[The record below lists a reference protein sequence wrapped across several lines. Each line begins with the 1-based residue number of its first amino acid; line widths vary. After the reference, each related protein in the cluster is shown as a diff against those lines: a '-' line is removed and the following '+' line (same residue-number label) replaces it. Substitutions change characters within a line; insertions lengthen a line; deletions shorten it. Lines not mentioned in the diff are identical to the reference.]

1 MDDRSLLLVLQ
12 KRRRPHAFYLDAS
25 FVPIYRRRGVSLARQ
40 EFMPTSEEEKMLLN
54 FNGNKDLLGNAE
66 KVRFFEIR
74 SRYLGVLR
82 SHT

>member
-1 MDDRSLLLVLQ
+1 
-12 KRRRPHAFYLDAS
+12 
-25 FVPIYRRRGVSLARQ
+25 
-40 EFMPTSEEEKMLLN
+40 MPTSEEEKMLLN